1 MALTTDFLF
10 RVKAIE
16 SGSPDL
22 SVLKDTLDYMKNL
35 IWASGTGA
43 SQADVLWHDQR
54 TLTASATEDLDLAGS
69 LTGVLAGTTLTYV
82 ELKGLIIFA
91 AATNT
96 NDVQLTRPASNGVP
110 LFLAASDGLAV
121 GAGWSVRVAQPRRR
135 WSHRH
140 CRYWR
145 SPHAHQLGGR
155 HVRRVRRSYHRS
167 QRISTGDTINNK
179 RHGNETWKIQ
189 EALCGGVCPVW
200 CF

>member
-43 SQADVLWHDQR
+43 NQADVLWHDQR

-91 AATNT
+91 AAANT

-121 GAGWSVRVAQPRRR
+121 GPGGLFVWLNPGDGGVTVTAG
-135 WSHRH
+135 
-140 CRYWR
+140 
-145 SPHAHQLGGR
+145 
-155 HVRRVRRSYHRS
+155 
-167 QRISTGDTINNK
+167 TGDLLTLTNS
-179 RHGNETWKIQ
+179 
-189 EALCGGVCPVW
+189 AGGTSVVHTT
-200 CF
+200 